1 MWYIGKLFANQA
13 YSISELNKNVSEPQI
28 SSDLWSGN
36 LLISG
41 EMLALTIELPCV
53 LVRTCDITYC

>member
-41 EMLALTIELPCV
+41 EMLAL
-53 LVRTCDITYC
+53 